1 MIGPGSRDDRRRTW
15 RRRGRA
21 AAAALA
27 LLGGCGYSAGPLT
40 KHEYRR
46 VYLPMFRNQTFWR
59 DFEVGLTHEVEK
71 ELTTRPGISIVPQE
85 SADIVLAGTIVD
97 FQQHVLTESTTDAV
111 RESST
116 VTVVRVDVKDART
129 GEVERTYSVRYRATF
144 SPATGQT
151 AQTAANTSFVE
162 LARRIVDGLEDDFP
176 RASATA
182 RGGAQTDAPSAPD
195 APAAPERPRN
205 P

>member
-1 MIGPGSRDDRRRTW
+1 MSRGGRTGFF
-15 RRRGRA
+15 RL

-27 LLGGCGYSAGPLT
+27 LLPACGYSAGPLT
-40 KHEYRR
+40 RHEFRR

-71 ELTTRPGISIVPQE
+71 ELATRPGISIVPQE

-116 VTVVRVDVKDART
+116 VTRVRVDVKDART
-129 GEVERTYSVRYRATF
+129 GEVQRTYEVRYRAAF
-144 SPATGQT
+144 IPANGET
-151 AQTAANTSFVE
+151 AQSAAQTSFPP

-176 RASATA
+176 RASGTA
-182 RGGAQTDAPSAPD
+182 RGEAPEST
-195 APAAPERPRN
+195 PAAPERPRN

>member
-1 MIGPGSRDDRRRTW
+1 MSRFGW
-15 RRRGRA
+15 RSFRM

-27 LLGGCGYSAGPLT
+27 LLPGCGYSAGPLT
-40 KHEYRR
+40 HHEYRR

-71 ELTTRPGISIVPQE
+71 ELGARPGISIVPQE
-85 SADIVLAGTIVD
+85 GADIVLAGTIVD

-116 VTVVRVDVKDART
+116 VTRVRVDVKDART
-129 GEVERTYSVRYRATF
+129 GEVERTYEVRYRATF
-144 SPATGQT
+144 VPANGET
-151 AQTAANTSFVE
+151 AQTAAATSFVA

-176 RASATA
+176 RASAAA
-182 RGGAQTDAPSAPD
+182 RGEAPES

>member
-1 MIGPGSRDDRRRTW
+1 MN
-15 RRRGRA
+15 RRGWLRPGRL

-27 LLGGCGYSAGPLT
+27 LLPGCGYSAGPLT
-40 KHEYRR
+40 RHEYRR

-71 ELTTRPGISIVPQE
+71 ELATRPGISIAPQE

-116 VTVVRVDVKDART
+116 VTRVRVDVKDART
-129 GEVERTYSVRYRATF
+129 GEVQRTYEVRYRATF
-144 SPATGQT
+144 TPANGET
-151 AQTAANTSFVE
+151 AQTGAAVSFVQ
-162 LARRIVDGLEDDFP
+162 LAKRIVDGLEDDFP

-182 RGGAQTDAPSAPD
+182 RGETPPD
-195 APAAPERPRN
+195 VPAAPERPRN

>member
-1 MIGPGSRDDRRRTW
+1 MSRF
-15 RRRGRA
+15 GRQGFRL

-27 LLGGCGYSAGPLT
+27 LLPGCGYSAGPLT
-40 KHEYRR
+40 HHEYRR

-71 ELTTRPGISIVPQE
+71 ELGSRPGISIAPQE
-85 SADIVLAGTIVD
+85 GADIVLAGTIVD

-116 VTVVRVDVKDART
+116 VTRVRVDVKDAHT
-129 GEVERTYSVRYRATF
+129 GEVERTYEVRYRATF
-144 SPATGQT
+144 VPANGET
-151 AQTAANTSFVE
+151 AQTAAATSFVA

-176 RASATA
+176 RASAAA
-182 RGGAQTDAPSAPD
+182 RGDAPD
-195 APAAPERPRN
+195 GAPAAPERPRN